1 MPHEIERKFL
11 IKNYPSELT
20 NSPSHTI
27 LQGYVYIEDEFELRL
42 RMKGD
47 KYYQT
52 IKKGGGLKRDE
63 FEIEI
68 TNAQFDKLWQLTE
81 GRRIEKLRYE
91 IGYKKSIIELDVY
104 GGHLKN
110 LITAEIEFKSE
121 EESIAFKPP
130 AWFSEE
136 ITADERYKNK
146 NLALYGIPKNIK

>member
-11 IKNYPSELT
+11 IKNYPPELT
-20 NSPSHTI
+20 NSPGHTI

-52 IKKGGGLKRDE
+52 IKKGAGLKRDE

-68 TNAQFDKLWQLTE
+68 NNAQFEKLWQLTE

-91 IGYKKSIIELDVY
+91 IGYKKLIIELDVY

-110 LITAEIEFKSE
+110 LITAETEFKSE
-121 EESIAFKPP
+121 EEGIAFKPP

-136 ITADERYKNK
+136 ITTDERYKNK
-146 NLALYGIPKNIK
+146 NLALYGIPKYVK